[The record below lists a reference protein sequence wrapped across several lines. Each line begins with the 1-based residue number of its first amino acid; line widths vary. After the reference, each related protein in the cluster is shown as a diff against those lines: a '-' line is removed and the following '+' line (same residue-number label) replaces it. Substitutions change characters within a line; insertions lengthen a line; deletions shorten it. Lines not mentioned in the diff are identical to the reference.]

1 MTKVSASDLCVFT
14 SFVNHSG
21 ECLDAE
27 IPQLCQQS
35 VHVSL
40 GDQTE
45 FHVQPLSHH
54 SHPGKEATLKSR

>member
-27 IPQLCQQS
+27 IGQLYQQG
-35 VHVSL
+35 VLVSL
-40 GDQTE
+40 AGQTE
-45 FHVQPLSHH
+45 F
-54 SHPGKEATLKSR
+54 RI